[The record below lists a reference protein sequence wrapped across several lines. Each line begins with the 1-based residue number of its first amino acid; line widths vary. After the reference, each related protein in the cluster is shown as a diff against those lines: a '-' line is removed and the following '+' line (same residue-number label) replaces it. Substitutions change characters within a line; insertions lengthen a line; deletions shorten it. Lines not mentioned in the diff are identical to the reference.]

1 MHDIKNKTAN
11 TLCASGYN
19 LTEKAVT
26 NTNKKDGIFQLS
38 TDRKK

>member
-11 TLCASGYN
+11 ILCELGYS

-26 NTNKKDGIFQLS
+26 NTSKKDGIFQLS
-38 TDRKK
+38 TDKKK

>member
-1 MHDIKNKTAN
+1 MKNKTAN
-11 TLCASGYN
+11 ILCALGYN

-38 TDRKK
+38 SDRKK